1 MSTRPQKAS
10 TSDGGNKKHR
20 PAPYN
25 KNVKPKGGSGGA
37 GGQSNASGLPGVS
50 KIKSQIRQTTRLLSK
65 DNLAPALRVQ
75 TERRL
80 TSLQADLTKAE
91 HRTVER
97 KNGERYHMVKFFER
111 KKILRIIKRI
121 QRQLK
126 ELEGADGGKGKEKDN
141 AQSTREE
148 LEKELE
154 DARVMLNYVIHYP
167 NTLKYVSLFPAATTN
182 GKSKA
187 DEESEE
193 QQAKLVLPPLLSQS
207 AIDAVNAS
215 ASASPKNEKHK
226 QKSAN
231 AKVDKRRLDMLV
243 KIRDLMRDLAH
254 GKAAGDVAV
263 SLEPENEKEDDRR
276 KKISFDDVL
285 GIKTSAKAPPVIA
298 SVEPVSKAE
307 EVQTPEAA
315 DDFFE

>member
-1 MSTRPQKAS
+1 MVDYSC
-10 TSDGGNKKHR
+10 
-20 PAPYN
+20 
-25 KNVKPKGGSGGA
+25 GSPCE
-37 GGQSNASGLPGVS
+37 S
-50 KIKSQIRQTTRLLSK
+50 
-65 DNLAPALRVQ
+65 
-75 TERRL
+75 
-80 TSLQADLTKAE
+80 
-91 HRTVER
+91 
-97 KNGERYHMVKFFER
+97 
-111 KKILRIIKRI
+111 
-121 QRQLK
+121 
-126 ELEGADGGKGKEKDN
+126 
-141 AQSTREE
+141 
-148 LEKELE
+148 
-154 DARVMLNYVIHYP
+154 

-207 AIDAVNAS
+207 ALDAVNAS